1 MENLRELSLNVSL
14 KELVEKQ
21 LDVLQNEKVKVVFY
35 KEEGRWQTNVIVLQE
50 GNTVSERDLKTL
62 KWIKSVDRQA
72 VVMEKCDFKRDWED
86 ELVTLEE
93 MVDLIEYRR
102 NEYNC
107 GEMSYKGNISNFL
120 KKCEKIQPTTLKFD
134 KKKFSQSRLG
144 GMLRI
149 HTARL
154 NTAILKHEYGNE
166 YENEYEYNIFEEI
179 TVIKALLVAMK
190 QCYGV
195 TYYII
200 LHQVGCGIFSPDTN
214 DWLFE

>member
-1 MENLRELSLNVSL
+1 MKIARELNLNENLEELAQ
-14 KELVEKQ
+14 EK
-21 LDVLQNEKVKVVFY
+21 LDVLQNEKVRVVFY

-50 GNTVSERDLKTL
+50 DNTISKRNLKTL

-72 VVMEKCDFKRDWED
+72 VVIEKRDFKRDWKD

-93 MVDLIEYRR
+93 MVDTIEYK
-102 NEYNC
+102 YNQMDC
-107 GEMSYKGNISNFL
+107 HNNIGKFL
-120 KKCEKIQPTTLKFD
+120 EKCEEMRENQPTTLKFD
-134 KKKFSQSRLG
+134 KKEFLQSRLG

-149 HTARL
+149 RTNRL

>member
-1 MENLRELSLNVSL
+1 MKIARELNLNESLE
-14 KELVEKQ
+14 ELVQEK
-21 LDVLQNEKVKVVFY
+21 LDVLQNEKARVVFY
-35 KEEGRWQTNVIVLQE
+35 KEEGKWQTNVIVLQE
-50 GNTVSERDLKTL
+50 DSTVSERDLKTL
-62 KWIKSVDRQA
+62 KWIKSVDKQA
-72 VVMEKCDFKRDWED
+72 VVIEKRDFKRDWKD

-93 MVDLIEYRR
+93 MVGTIEYK
-102 NEYNC
+102 YNKMDC
-107 GEMSYKGNISNFL
+107 HNNIGKFL
-120 KKCEKIQPTTLKFD
+120 EKCEEMRENQPTTLKFD
-134 KKKFSQSRLG
+134 KKEFLQSRLG

-154 NTAILKHEYGNE
+154 NTAILKHEYE

>member
-1 MENLRELSLNVSL
+1 MKIARELNLNESLE
-14 KELVEKQ
+14 KLVQEK
-21 LDVLQNEKVKVVFY
+21 LDVLQNEKARVVFY
-35 KEEGRWQTNVIVLQE
+35 KEEGKWQTNVIVLQ
-50 GNTVSERDLKTL
+50 GDNTVSERDLKTL
-62 KWIKSVDRQA
+62 KWIKSVDDKA
-72 VVMEKCDFKRDWED
+72 LVIEKRDFKKNWED

-93 MVDLIEYRR
+93 MTGTIEYK
-102 NEYNC
+102 YNQMDC
-107 GEMSYKGNISNFL
+107 HNNIGKFL
-120 KKCEKIQPTTLKFD
+120 EKCEEMRENQPTTLKFD
-134 KKKFSQSRLG
+134 KKEFLQSRLG

-154 NTAILKHEYGNE
+154 NTAILKHEYE
-166 YENEYEYNIFEEI
+166 YENEYEYEYNIVEEI

>member
-50 GNTVSERDLKTL
+50 GNTVSKRNLKTL

-72 VVMEKCDFKRDWED
+72 VVIEKRDFKRDWED

-93 MVDLIEYRR
+93 MVGTIEYR
-102 NEYNC
+102 YNQMDC
-107 GEMSYKGNISNFL
+107 HNNIGKFL
-120 KKCEKIQPTTLKFD
+120 EKCEEMRENQPKTLKFD
-134 KKKFSQSRLG
+134 KEKFMYSKLGCMLYSR
-144 GMLRI
+144 MD
-149 HTARL
+149 RL
-154 NTAILKHEYGNE
+154 DLAISEH
-166 YENEYEYNIFEEI
+166 EYNIFEEI
-179 TVIKALLVAMK
+179 AIIKALLAAIK

-195 TYYII
+195 TYYIAFN
-200 LHQVGCGIFSPDTN
+200 QDKCGIFSPDTN
-214 DWLFE
+214 DWLFEIASI

>member
-1 MENLRELSLNVSL
+1 MKIARELNLNESLE
-14 KELVEKQ
+14 ELVQEK

-35 KEEGRWQTNVIVLQE
+35 KEEGRWCTNVIVLQE
-50 GNTVSERDLKTL
+50 DNTVSERDLKTL

-72 VVMEKCDFKRDWED
+72 VVMEKRDFKRDWED

-93 MVDLIEYRR
+93 MVGTIEYR
-102 NEYNC
+102 YNQMDC
-107 GEMSYKGNISNFL
+107 HNNIGKFL
-120 KKCEKIQPTTLKFD
+120 EKCEEMRENQPTTLKFD
-134 KKKFSQSRLG
+134 KKEFLQSRLG
-144 GMLRI
+144 GTLRI
-149 HTARL
+149 RTNRL

>member
-35 KEEGRWQTNVIVLQE
+35 KEEGRWRTNVIVLQE
-50 GNTVSERDLKTL
+50 DNTVSERDLKTL

-72 VVMEKCDFKRDWED
+72 VVMGKRDFKRDWKD

-93 MVDLIEYRR
+93 MTGTIEYR
-102 NEYNC
+102 YNQMDC
-107 GEMSYKGNISNFL
+107 HNNIGKFL
-120 KKCEKIQPTTLKFD
+120 EKCEEMRENQPTTLKFD
-134 KKKFSQSRLG
+134 KEKFMYSKLGCMLYSR
-144 GMLRI
+144 MD
-149 HTARL
+149 RL
-154 NTAILKHEYGNE
+154 DLAISEH
-166 YENEYEYNIFEEI
+166 EYNIFEEI
-179 TVIKALLVAMK
+179 AIIKALLAAIK

-195 TYYII
+195 TYYIAFN
-200 LHQVGCGIFSPDTN
+200 QDKCGIFSPDTN

>member
-1 MENLRELSLNVSL
+1 MKIARELNLNVSL

-72 VVMEKCDFKRDWED
+72 VVMEKRDFKRDWED

-93 MVDLIEYRR
+93 MVGTIEYR
-102 NEYNC
+102 YNQMDC
-107 GEMSYKGNISNFL
+107 HNNIGKFL
-120 KKCEKIQPTTLKFD
+120 EKCEEMRENQPTTLKFD
-134 KKKFSQSRLG
+134 KEKFMYSKLGCMLYSR
-144 GMLRI
+144 MD
-149 HTARL
+149 RL
-154 NTAILKHEYGNE
+154 DLAISEH
-166 YENEYEYNIFEEI
+166 EYNIFEEI
-179 TVIKALLVAMK
+179 AIIKALLAAIK

-195 TYYII
+195 TYYIAFN
-200 LHQVGCGIFSPDTN
+200 QDKCGIFSPDTN

>member
-1 MENLRELSLNVSL
+1 MKIARELNLNESLE
-14 KELVEKQ
+14 ELVQEK
-21 LDVLQNEKVKVVFY
+21 LDVLQNEKARVVFY
-35 KEEGRWQTNVIVLQE
+35 KEEGKWQTNVIVLQE
-50 GNTVSERDLKTL
+50 DSTVSERDLKTL
-62 KWIKSVDRQA
+62 KWIKSVDKQA
-72 VVMEKCDFKRDWED
+72 VVIEKRDFKRDWKD

-93 MVDLIEYRR
+93 MVGTIEYK
-102 NEYNC
+102 YNQMDC
-107 GEMSYKGNISNFL
+107 HNNIGKFL
-120 KKCEKIQPTTLKFD
+120 EKCEEMRENQPTTLKFD
-134 KKKFSQSRLG
+134 KKEFLQSRLG

-149 HTARL
+149 RTNRL

>member
-1 MENLRELSLNVSL
+1 MKIARELNLNESLE
-14 KELVEKQ
+14 ELVQEK
-21 LDVLQNEKVKVVFY
+21 LDVLQNEKARVVFY
-35 KEEGRWQTNVIVLQE
+35 KEEGKWQTNVIVLQE
-50 GNTVSERDLKTL
+50 DSTVSERDLKTL
-62 KWIKSVDRQA
+62 KWIKSVDKQA
-72 VVMEKCDFKRDWED
+72 VVIEKRDFKRDWKD

-93 MVDLIEYRR
+93 MVGTIEYK
-102 NEYNC
+102 YNQMDC
-107 GEMSYKGNISNFL
+107 HNNIGKFL
-120 KKCEKIQPTTLKFD
+120 EKCEEMRENQPTTLKFD
-134 KKKFSQSRLG
+134 KKEFLYFFLG

-154 NTAILKHEYGNE
+154 NTAILKHEYE

>member
-1 MENLRELSLNVSL
+1 MKIARELSLNVSL

-50 GNTVSERDLKTL
+50 GNTVSKRNLKTL

-72 VVMEKCDFKRDWED
+72 VVMEKRDFKRDWED

-93 MVDLIEYRR
+93 MVGTIEYR
-102 NEYNC
+102 YNQMDC
-107 GEMSYKGNISNFL
+107 HNNIGKFL
-120 KKCEKIQPTTLKFD
+120 EKCEEMRENQPTTLKFD
-134 KKKFSQSRLG
+134 KEKFMYSKLGCMLYSR
-144 GMLRI
+144 MD
-149 HTARL
+149 RL
-154 NTAILKHEYGNE
+154 DLAISEH
-166 YENEYEYNIFEEI
+166 EYNIFEEI
-179 TVIKALLVAMK
+179 AIIKALLAAIK

-195 TYYII
+195 TYYIAFN
-200 LHQVGCGIFSPDTN
+200 QDKCGIFSPDTN

>member
-1 MENLRELSLNVSL
+1 MKNARELSLNVSL

-50 GNTVSERDLKTL
+50 DNTVSKRNLKTL
-62 KWIKSVDRQA
+62 KWIKSVDDKA
-72 VVMEKCDFKRDWED
+72 VVIEKRDFKRDWKD

-93 MVDLIEYRR
+93 MVGTIEYK
-102 NEYNC
+102 YNQMDC
-107 GEMSYKGNISNFL
+107 HNNIGKFL
-120 KKCEKIQPTTLKFD
+120 EKCEEMRENQPTTLKFD
-134 KKKFSQSRLG
+134 KKEFLQSRLG

-154 NTAILKHEYGNE
+154 NTAILKHEYE

>member
-1 MENLRELSLNVSL
+1 MEIA
-14 KELVEKQ
+14 KELNLNESLEELVQEK
-21 LDVLQNEKVKVVFY
+21 LDVLQNEKAIVVFY

-50 GNTVSERDLKTL
+50 DNTISKRNLKTL
-62 KWIKSVDRQA
+62 KWIKSVDRQE
-72 VVMEKCDFKRDWED
+72 VVIEKRDFKRDWKD

-93 MVDLIEYRR
+93 MVDTIEYK
-102 NEYNC
+102 YNQMDC
-107 GEMSYKGNISNFL
+107 HNNIGKFL
-120 KKCEKIQPTTLKFD
+120 EKCEEMRENQPTTLKFD
-134 KKKFSQSRLG
+134 KKEFLQSRLG

-149 HTARL
+149 RTNRL

>member
-1 MENLRELSLNVSL
+1 MKIARELNLNESLE
-14 KELVEKQ
+14 ELVQEK
-21 LDVLQNEKVKVVFY
+21 LDVLQNEKARVVFY
-35 KEEGRWQTNVIVLQE
+35 KEEGKWQTNVIVLQE
-50 GNTVSERDLKTL
+50 DSTVSERDLKTL
-62 KWIKSVDRQA
+62 KWIKSVDKQA
-72 VVMEKCDFKRDWED
+72 VVIEKRDFKRDWKD

-93 MVDLIEYRR
+93 MVDTIEYK
-102 NEYNC
+102 YNQMDC
-107 GEMSYKGNISNFL
+107 HNNIGKFL
-120 KKCEKIQPTTLKFD
+120 EKCEEMRENQPTTLKFD
-134 KKKFSQSRLG
+134 KKEFLQSRLG

-154 NTAILKHEYGNE
+154 NTAILKHEYE

>member
-1 MENLRELSLNVSL
+1 MKIARELSLNVSL

-50 GNTVSERDLKTL
+50 DNTVSKRNLKTL

-72 VVMEKCDFKRDWED
+72 VVIEKRDFKRDWKD

-93 MVDLIEYRR
+93 MVGTIEYK
-102 NEYNC
+102 YNQMDC
-107 GEMSYKGNISNFL
+107 HNNIGKFL
-120 KKCEKIQPTTLKFD
+120 EKCEEMQKNQPKTLKFN
-134 KKKFSQSRLG
+134 KKEFLQSRLG

-149 HTARL
+149 RTNRL

>member
-35 KEEGRWQTNVIVLQE
+35 KEEGRWCTNVIVLQE
-50 GNTVSERDLKTL
+50 DNTVSERDLKTL

-72 VVMEKCDFKRDWED
+72 VVMGKRDFKRDWED

-134 KKKFSQSRLG
+134 KEKFMYSKLGCMLYSR
-144 GMLRI
+144 MD
-149 HTARL
+149 RL
-154 NTAILKHEYGNE
+154 DLAISEH
-166 YENEYEYNIFEEI
+166 EYNIFEEI
-179 TVIKALLVAMK
+179 AIIKALLAAIK

-195 TYYII
+195 TYYIAFN
-200 LHQVGCGIFSPDTN
+200 QDKCGIFSPDTN

>member
-1 MENLRELSLNVSL
+1 MKIARELNLNESLE
-14 KELVEKQ
+14 ELVQEK
-21 LDVLQNEKVKVVFY
+21 LDVLQNEKARVVFY
-35 KEEGRWQTNVIVLQE
+35 KEEGKWQTNVIVLQE
-50 GNTVSERDLKTL
+50 DNTVSERDLKTL
-62 KWIKSVDRQA
+62 KWIKSVDDKA
-72 VVMEKCDFKRDWED
+72 LVIEKRDFKRDWKD

-93 MVDLIEYRR
+93 MVGTIEYK
-102 NEYNC
+102 YNQMDC
-107 GEMSYKGNISNFL
+107 HNNIGKFL
-120 KKCEKIQPTTLKFD
+120 EKCEEMRENQPTTLKFD
-134 KKKFSQSRLG
+134 KKEFLQSRLG

-154 NTAILKHEYGNE
+154 NTAILKHEYE

>member
-1 MENLRELSLNVSL
+1 MKIARELNLNESLE
-14 KELVEKQ
+14 ELVQEK
-21 LDVLQNEKVKVVFY
+21 LDVLQNEKARVVFY
-35 KEEGRWQTNVIVLQE
+35 KEEGKWQTNVIVLQE
-50 GNTVSERDLKTL
+50 DSTVSERDLKTL
-62 KWIKSVDRQA
+62 KWIKSVDKQA
-72 VVMEKCDFKRDWED
+72 VVIEKRDFKRDWKD

-93 MVDLIEYRR
+93 MVGTIEYK
-102 NEYNC
+102 YNQMDC
-107 GEMSYKGNISNFL
+107 HNNIGKFL
-120 KKCEKIQPTTLKFD
+120 EKCEEMRENQPTTLKFD
-134 KKKFSQSRLG
+134 KKEFLQSRLG

-154 NTAILKHEYGNE
+154 NTAILKHEYE

>member
-1 MENLRELSLNVSL
+1 MKIARELNLNESLE
-14 KELVEKQ
+14 ELVQEK

-72 VVMEKCDFKRDWED
+72 VVMEKRDFKRDWED

-93 MVDLIEYRR
+93 MVGTIEYR
-102 NEYNC
+102 YNQMDC
-107 GEMSYKGNISNFL
+107 HNNIGKFL
-120 KKCEKIQPTTLKFD
+120 EKCEEMRENQPTTLKFD
-134 KKKFSQSRLG
+134 KKEFLQSRLG
-144 GMLRI
+144 GTLRI
-149 HTARL
+149 RTNRL

>member
-1 MENLRELSLNVSL
+1 MKIA
-14 KELVEKQ
+14 KELNLNESLEELVQEK
-21 LDVLQNEKVKVVFY
+21 LDVLQNEKARVVFY
-35 KEEGRWQTNVIVLQE
+35 KEEGKWQTNVIVLQE
-50 GNTVSERDLKTL
+50 DNTISKRNLKTL

-72 VVMEKCDFKRDWED
+72 VVIEKRDFKRDWKD

-93 MVDLIEYRR
+93 MVDTIEYK
-102 NEYNC
+102 YNQMDC
-107 GEMSYKGNISNFL
+107 HNNIGKFL
-120 KKCEKIQPTTLKFD
+120 EKCEEMRENQPTTLKFD
-134 KKKFSQSRLG
+134 KKEFLQSRLG

-149 HTARL
+149 RTNRL

>member
-72 VVMEKCDFKRDWED
+72 VVMEKRDFKRDWED

-93 MVDLIEYRR
+93 MVGTIEYK
-102 NEYNC
+102 YNQMDC
-107 GEMSYKGNISNFL
+107 HNNIGKFL
-120 KKCEKIQPTTLKFD
+120 EKCEEMRENQPTTLKFN
-134 KKKFSQSRLG
+134 KKEFLQSRLG
-144 GMLRI
+144 GTLRI
-149 HTARL
+149 RTNRL

-195 TYYII
+195 TYYIAFN
-200 LHQVGCGIFSPDTN
+200 QDKCGIFSPDTN